1 MGRDSKGYMAFLK
14 LDPDA
19 DEVKELKRIVT
30 EDWPEMDFSEF
41 KEAVDM
47 WVDMN
52 KKLIRRYLYW
62 KKGMEVV

>member
-1 MGRDSKGYMAFLK
+1 MEFLRA
-14 LDPDA
+14 DPDA
-19 DEVKELKRIVT
+19 GEVKEMKRIVT
-30 EDWPEMDFSEF
+30 EDWAEMDFSEF